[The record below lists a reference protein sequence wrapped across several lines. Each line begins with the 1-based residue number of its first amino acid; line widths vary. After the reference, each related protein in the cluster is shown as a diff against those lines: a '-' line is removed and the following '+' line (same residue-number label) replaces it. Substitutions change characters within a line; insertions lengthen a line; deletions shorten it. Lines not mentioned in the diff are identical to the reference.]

1 MISTERRSYTVCTL
15 NTQVK
20 LFLFRRCIDEL
31 DDAELNDA
39 ELDDAELDDSEHRS
53 VDVLAER
60 HNAH

>member
-1 MISTERRSYTVCTL
+1 M
-15 NTQVK
+15 
-20 LFLFRRCIDEL
+20 FRRCIDEL
-31 DDAELNDA
+31 DDTELDDAEIDDAKLDDA